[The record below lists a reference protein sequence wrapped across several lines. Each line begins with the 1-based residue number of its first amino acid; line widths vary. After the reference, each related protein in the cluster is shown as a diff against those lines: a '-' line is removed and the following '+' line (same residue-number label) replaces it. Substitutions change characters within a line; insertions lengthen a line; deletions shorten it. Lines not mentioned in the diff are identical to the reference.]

1 MASDAFNAAS
11 APDYKLQDLLSAIE
25 KKDKAL
31 TTAILASEQ
40 VPIEVKGEDGWTP
53 LYRAIATGEPDF
65 VKQVLA
71 AGAKAEIAPS
81 YVDHDSQTPL
91 TFAIS
96 YYRSTPAIFSLLL
109 DAGAQIDTPSDTDR
123 GKMPLELAVKRNEE
137 QMVEALLQKGADPNL
152 PIWYGETVVHLAAQE
167 GHGEIIRLLKAYG
180 ADIDRQ
186 GEFMSTPLD
195 KALSYRH
202 REAFEVLVELGANVE
217 HRRYKDPSHDNK
229 STLLMS
235 AAIAGETG
243 VIDFLIGKGYDVNFQ
258 NKEGKTALYYAA
270 NAGRGASVRR
280 LLDLGANPNLKTEEG
295 ETARQVAEKQGHG
308 QITRLIDQKIVE
320 TLNAGTGVAIKP
332 AKPFRITLGA
342 KNG

>member
-1 MASDAFNAAS
+1 MASDAFNGAA
-11 APDYKLQDLLSAIE
+11 APEYKLPDLLSAIE
-25 KKDKAL
+25 KKDRAL
-31 TTAILASEQ
+31 TVAILASEQ
-40 VPIEVKGEDGWTP
+40 VFIEARGEDGWTP

-65 VKQVLA
+65 VKLVLQ
-71 AGAKAEIAPS
+71 AGAQAEIAPS
-81 YVDHDSQTPL
+81 YVDHDSHTPL

-109 DAGAQIDTPSDTDR
+109 EAGAQIDTPSHAEH
-123 GKMPLELAVKRNEE
+123 GKLPLELAVKRNEE
-137 QMVEALLQKGADPNL
+137 RMVETLLQKGADPNL
-152 PIWYGETVVHLAAQE
+152 SIWHGETVVHLAAEE

-180 ADIDRQ
+180 GDIDRR
-186 GEFMSTPLD
+186 GEFMSSPLD

-217 HRRYKDPSHDNK
+217 HRYEDPRYNNN

-243 VIDFLIGKGYDVNFQ
+243 VIDFLIGKGYDVNYQ

-270 NAGRGASVRR
+270 NAGRGASARR
-280 LLDLGANPNLKTEEG
+280 LLELGADPNLKTEEG
-295 ETARQVAEKQGHG
+295 ETARMAAEKQGHG
-308 QITRLIDQKIVE
+308 QITALIDRK
-320 TLNAGTGVAIKP
+320 LADDMKSGTGVAIKP
-332 AKPFRITLGA
+332 SKPFRITLGA